1 MEYGAPETDGGESST
16 VVEFDPATE
25 SAAETVR
32 RAVEAQSE
40 SPPETVETL
49 DDVIDRQALDALVR
63 SVATRSDGTNAEIT
77 LRYRGYTVTVH
88 AYGTV
93 ELAPAK
99 D

>member
-1 MEYGAPETDGGESST
+1 MEYGPPETDGGEPST

-25 SAAETVR
+25 SATETVR
-32 RAVEAQSE
+32 RAVETRSE
-40 SPPETVETL
+40 SPPETFETL
-49 DDVIDRQALDALVR
+49 EDVINGQALDALVR